1 MIQIKIPAEMT
12 ALCKLSK
19 KQQSFNDK
27 LQYVYYDKPAGAL
40 VATNGHIML
49 IERLAEPLDA
59 PGGYYEPTGGVYVED
74 RADDRLMWDRVDPK
88 TPGPAVPAGAFT
100 TAKAYTRKAD
110 ADKNKT
116 KALAVVADVPYN
128 MDYIKLAVAFVGGAP
143 AGAFYVDDRKGSTP
157 VVFDQGPRRA
167 IIMPINYNAEALA
180 ANYLEPTPLDVTT
193 LAAKRK
199 AAPVAVY
206 IVLTADGGAMAY
218 KTHKDAKE
226 AAWTLQGKIIET
238 VLR

>member
-19 KQQSFNDK
+19 KQVNDK

-49 IERLAEPLDA
+49 IERLAAPLDA
-59 PGGYYEPTGGVYVED
+59 PGGYYEPTAGVYVED
-74 RADDRLMWDRVDPK
+74 RAGDDWMMWDRVDPK
-88 TPGPAVPAGAFT
+88 TPGPAVPAGALA
-100 TAKAYTRKAD
+100 TAKAYTRRAD
-110 ADKNKT
+110 AAKHKT

-128 MDYIKLAVAFVGGAP
+128 MDYIKLAVAFVGGVP
-143 AGAFYVDDRKGSTP
+143 ADAFYVDDRKESAP
-157 VVFDQGPRRA
+157 VVFDQGSRRA
-167 IIMPINYNAEALA
+167 LIMPINYDAEVLA
-180 ANYLEPTPLDVTT
+180 ADYLEPAPLDVTT
-193 LAAKRK
+193 LATKRK

-206 IVLTADGGAMAY
+206 IVITADGGAVAY
-218 KTHKDAKE
+218 KTIKDAKE

>member
-12 ALCKLSK
+12 TLCKLSK
-19 KQQSFNDK
+19 KQSFNDK

-40 VATNGHIML
+40 VATNGHILL

-59 PGGYYEPTGGVYVED
+59 PNGYYEPTAGVYVED
-74 RADDRLMWDRVDPK
+74 RADDAWLMWDRVDPK
-88 TPGPAVPAGAFT
+88 TPGPAVPAGALA

-143 AGAFYVDDRKGSTP
+143 TDAFYANDLKESVP
-157 VVFDQGPRRA
+157 VVFDRGSRRA
-167 IIMPINYNAEALA
+167 LIMPIRYDAEAIA
-180 ANYLEPTPLDVTT
+180 ADYLEPTPLDVTT
-193 LAAKRK
+193 FANKRK
-199 AAPVAVY
+199 VAPVAVY
-206 IVLTADGGAMAY
+206 IVITADGGAVAY
-218 KTHKDAKE
+218 KTVKDAKE

>member
-1 MIQIKIPAEMT
+1 MIQIQIPAEMT

-19 KQQSFNDK
+19 KQVNDK

-59 PGGYYEPTGGVYVED
+59 PGGYYEPTAGVYVED
-74 RADDRLMWDRVDPK
+74 RAGDDWLMWDRVDPK
-88 TPGPAVPAGAFT
+88 KPGPAVPAGALAA
-100 TAKAYTRKAD
+100 AKAYTRKAD
-110 ADKNKT
+110 ADKYKI
-116 KALAVVADVPYN
+116 KLLAVVNDVPYS
-128 MDYIKLAVAFVGGAP
+128 MDYIKLAAAFVGGAP
-143 AGAFYVDDRKGSTP
+143 AGAFYVDDRKESAP

-167 IIMPINYNAEALA
+167 LIMPVRYDAEAIA
-180 ANYLEPTPLDVTT
+180 ADFLEPTPLDVTT
-193 LAAKRK
+193 LATKRK

-206 IVLTADGGAMAY
+206 IVITADGGAVAY
-218 KTHKDAKE
+218 KTIKDAKE
-226 AAWTLQGKIIET
+226 AAWTLQGKVIET

>member
-19 KQQSFNDK
+19 KQTNDK

-59 PGGYYEPTGGVYVED
+59 PGGYYEPTAGVYVED
-74 RADDRLMWDRVDPK
+74 KAGDEWLMWDRADPA
-88 TPGPAVPAGAFT
+88 TPGPAVPAGALT

-116 KALAVVADVPYN
+116 KSLAVVADVPYN

-143 AGAFYVDDRKGSTP
+143 AAAFYVDDRKESAP
-157 VVFDQGPRRA
+157 VVFDQGSRRA
-167 IIMPINYNAEALA
+167 IIMPIRYNADVLA
-180 ANYLEPTPLDVTT
+180 ADYLEPTPLDATT
-193 LAAKRK
+193 FATKRK
-199 AAPVAVY
+199 AAPAAVY